1 MTFWPHSTRGGVPF
15 PGHGRGWRSA
25 SRFLSRCCCGP
36 RRLSSDEYLERRPGQ
51 AETVSEYGQES
62 MWRDTATADA
72 ERARDL
78 AARLERRAQ
87 AEDEVAAR
95 DIYLGLLNI
104 ADGERVLDVGCGSGA
119 VTREIGRRVG
129 KRGLAVGLD
138 PSPALLAVAREL
150 AKEKGLGDRVEF
162 REGNALQLPFPDR
175 SFDAVVCVTVLSHV
189 PSGEAAIAELIRVLR
204 PGGRLGIFDL
214 DTDMTAFTHPD
225 RALTRR
231 IVAAASDA
239 TAVNGWLVR
248 QLPLLFQRAGL
259 MNVRARGF
267 FPLETD
273 LRSFYGSMA
282 DRCAE
287 VAVKTGAITEF
298 ERRAWLD
305 TFHEQGAQGPIVAG
319 RLHIFVWGRKPA

>member
-1 MTFWPHSTRGGVPF
+1 M
-15 PGHGRGWRSA
+15 
-25 SRFLSRCCCGP
+25 
-36 RRLSSDEYLERRPGQ
+36 
-51 AETVSEYGQES
+51 SEYGHES
-62 MWRDTATADA
+62 LWRDTATADA

-78 AARLERRAQ
+78 AARLERRAK

-95 DIYLGLLNI
+95 DTYLGLLDI
-104 ADGERVLDVGCGSGA
+104 AAGERVLDVGCGSGA
-119 VTREIGRRVG
+119 VTRAIAKRVG
-129 KRGLAVGLD
+129 SRGLAVGLD

-150 AKEKGLGDRVEF
+150 AQQAGVGDCVEF
-162 REGNALQLPFPDR
+162 HEGNALRLPFPDS

-189 PSGEAAIAELIRVLR
+189 PKGEAAIPELVRVLR
-204 PGGRLGIFDL
+204 PGGRLGVFDL

-248 QLPLLFQRAGL
+248 LLPSLFQRAGIVD
-259 MNVRARGF
+259 VRARGF

-273 LRSFYGSMA
+273 LRSFYAGMA

-287 VAVKTGAITEF
+287 VAAKAGVITDF
-298 ERRAWLD
+298 QRRAWLD
-305 TFHEQGAQGPIVAG
+305 AFHEQGAQGPIVAG